1 MFRALALLLACA
13 GLTSCA
19 VVALPFHVTADV
31 LKVVPV
37 VGDIAAAPFEVVG
50 DAID

>member
-1 MFRALALLLACA
+1 MLRTLALLLACA

-19 VVALPFHVTADV
+19 VVALPFHVTAEV

-37 VGDIAAAPFEVVG
+37 VGDVAAVPFEAVG
-50 DAID
+50 NAID